1 MDNASSHIL
10 TFSDEVDMQGLTLL
24 FLPANTTCW
33 VQPMD
38 AGIIASFETHYRSK
52 LLAWMIQEM
61 DCELEKMEERRD
73 FGKIKPTIKQACVC
87 HYVQLLTA
95 FSTPRVCLLSGTH
108 VQRAVAVPT

>member
-10 TFSDEVDMQGLTLL
+10 TFSDEGDMHGLKALKLSNMTLL

-52 LLAWMIQEM
+52 LLARMIQEM
-61 DCELEKMEERRD
+61 DCELEKM
-73 FGKIKPTIKQACVC
+73 
-87 HYVQLLTA
+87 
-95 FSTPRVCLLSGTH
+95 
-108 VQRAVAVPT
+108 